1 MALGKAAIC
10 CNEPLKHWHDQ
21 FNRYDTRL
29 SRICEKVP
37 IRKSGTA
44 GRVRAG
50 LPFRPIDTAFGRIRR
65 FQTSRV
71 WPSQAPRAGIAV
83 RR

>member
-1 MALGKAAIC
+1 VALGKAAIC

-50 LPFRPIDTAFGRIRR
+50 LPFKANRPGVRQDRH

-71 WPSQAPRAGIAV
+71 
-83 RR
+83 